1 MNTIKG
7 GPTRLASGAWGV
19 KIETAPGR
27 PRAMAGDAV
36 RVRTRAGKQW
46 DAVITRIIEEHDGIQ
61 IASTASSPRREP
73 QTGCVA
79 CRRTATR
86 HAQIWDECEHCGTEP
101 IYV

>member
-7 GPTRLASGAWGV
+7 VPTRLASGAWGV

-36 RVRTRAGKQW
+36 RVRTRAGREW
-46 DAVITRIIEEHDGIQ
+46 DDGIQ

-86 HAQIWDECEHCGTEP
+86 HAQIWEECEHCGTEP